1 MYLNVYRPSV
11 VHRVNGQ
18 SFSGLVDSVLND
30 LPFSANEGEVVSHAR
45 FDVVETATGY
55 EAFIEM
61 PGVTKEDID
70 ISVDGTIVSVK
81 AEAKR
86 APVNAE
92 TDRVLFSQR
101 RTTRFERRFELPL
114 EVAEDKSEATYE
126 NGVLKLVL
134 PKKEVVQPK
143 RLAVK

>member
-18 SFSGLVDSVLND
+18 SFRGLVDSVLND
-30 LPFSANEGEVVSHAR
+30 LPLSTENSDVVTHAR

-61 PGVTKEDID
+61 PGVAKEDID
-70 ISVDGTIVSVK
+70 ISVDGTIVTVK

-86 APVNAE
+86 AALNAE